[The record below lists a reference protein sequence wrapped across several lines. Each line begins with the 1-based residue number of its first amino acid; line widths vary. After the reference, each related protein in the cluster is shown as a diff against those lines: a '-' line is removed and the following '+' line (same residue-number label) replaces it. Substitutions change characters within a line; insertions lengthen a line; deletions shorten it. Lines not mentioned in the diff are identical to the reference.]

1 MVLPL
6 ISKGKTV
13 GVISA
18 QSYEPHAF
26 DEHHRRLFSAAAG
39 QVAIAVENAKLFE
52 QTKRRLTETRLLQQI
67 MQGAAA
73 HLNFDKVLER
83 TIGALHRMLGLEHLS
98 FAIPEED
105 GAGLHI
111 HPSHIGYGLTTTDT
125 TVPLEGSTIGRAY
138 QTGETQIVPDL
149 QEAPYRLGD
158 SRGMRSKISVPVKV
172 GARVIAVLNAESSEV
187 NAFDEENVRL
197 FEAVAAQLG
206 VVLEN
211 TRLYEKLQEQK
222 NELSEAFETL
232 SEVDRLRTELVQNVS
247 HELRTPFSLVQ
258 GYIDLMLEG
267 DLGPLLEEQRE
278 ALGIIRSRIGTLKTL
293 FRDLAVLDEVS
304 RRGTSSTPTPMV
316 EAVRSALNDFRP
328 LAERAG
334 ISFRDELPE
343 RLSPVQADKEQLIQ
357 VFAHLVDNTI
367 KFSPDGGVVT
377 IRGWE
382 ECREG
387 VHKSYVSI
395 ADEGI
400 GIEPEHLD
408 HIFERFYQADGG
420 AGRRFGGMGVG
431 LALVREIVEAH
442 GGSVEVESTPRE
454 GSTFTVSLP
463 QAKMRV
469 HPREDRHVRRGTD

>member
-1 MVLPL
+1 
-6 ISKGKTV
+6 
-13 GVISA
+13 
-18 QSYEPHAF
+18 
-26 DEHHRRLFSAAAG
+26 
-39 QVAIAVENAKLFE
+39 
-52 QTKRRLTETRLLQQI
+52 
-67 MQGAAA
+67 MQAAAA
-73 HLNFDKVLER
+73 HLNFDAVLER
-83 TIGALHRMLGLEHLS
+83 TIGTLHRTLGLEHLS
-98 FAIPEED
+98 FAVPDED
-105 GAGLHI
+105 GTGLRI
-111 HPSHIGYGLTTTDT
+111 HPSHVGYSSIMTGA
-125 TVPLEGSTIGRAY
+125 TVPLEGSTSGRAY
-138 QTGETQIVPDL
+138 QTGKPQIVQDFQGTPSSLD
-149 QEAPYRLGD
+149 E

-172 GARVIAVLNAESSEV
+172 GGRVTAVLNAESSEV
-187 NAFDEENVRL
+187 NAFDEETLRL
-197 FEAVAAQLG
+197 FQTVGAQLG

-278 ALGIIRSRIGTLKTL
+278 ALGIIRSRISTLKTL
-293 FRDLAVLDEVS
+293 FRDLAMLDEVS

-316 EAVRSALNDFRP
+316 DAVRSALNDFRP

-334 ISFRDELPE
+334 IRFREELPGS
-343 RLSPVQADKEQLIQ
+343 LPPVQADKEQLIQ
-357 VFAHLVDNTI
+357 VFAHLIDNAI
-367 KFSPDGGVVT
+367 KFSPDGGLVT

-382 ECREG
+382 EHREG
-387 VHKSYVSI
+387 VDQSCISI
-395 ADEGI
+395 TDQGI

-442 GGSVEVESTPRE
+442 GGSVGVESTPRE

-469 HPREDRHVRRGTD
+469 RPLEDSHVRRGTE